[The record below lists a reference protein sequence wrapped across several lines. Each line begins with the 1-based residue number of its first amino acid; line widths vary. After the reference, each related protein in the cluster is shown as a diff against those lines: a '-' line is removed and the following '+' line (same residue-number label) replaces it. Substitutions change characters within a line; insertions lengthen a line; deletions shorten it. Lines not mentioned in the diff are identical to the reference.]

1 MATETMM
8 PEMDFTKL
16 LAEAQAEMKN
26 PPKAK
31 KGQKGNQVYMYATL
45 DSVLEIV
52 RPPLN
57 KRGIFLWQESEPT
70 GNGMLLRT
78 KVAYLDCERTLDV
91 KPYEYRQ
98 DPKDF
103 GASESYAR
111 RYSLLMAF
119 GLAGED
125 DNDGTVS
132 AKASKP
138 PAKPEQKA
146 AKPPA
151 DNEGRQQWI
160 NRLSDLMEECT
171 SNGVKE
177 EGIDSYVRATYGCSD
192 YTTLNDKD
200 LEGFGK
206 HLSQLAADSKAMKE
220 KENVD

>member
-26 PPKAK
+26 PPKSK
-31 KGQKGNQVYMYATL
+31 KGQKGNQQYMYATL

-146 AKPPA
+146 KP
-151 DNEGRQQWI
+151 DRHK
-160 NRLSDLMEECT
+160 LMLKRIAELKMQCME
-171 SNGVKE
+171 NGVKE

>member
-1 MATETMM
+1 MTVETSPATIEAQM
-8 PEMDFTKL
+8 TKL

-31 KGQKGNQVYMYATL
+31 KGQKGNQTYMYATL
-45 DSVLEIV
+45 DSVLDIV

-57 KRGIFLWQESEPT
+57 KRGIFLWQESDPVS
-70 GNGMLLRT
+70 NGVLLRT
-78 KVAYLDCERTLDV
+78 KVAYMDCERTLDV

-132 AKASKP
+132 VKTSKP
-138 PAKPEQKA
+138 PADRRKKMLA
-146 AKPPA
+146 RIAKLKM
-151 DNEGRQQWI
+151 QC
-160 NRLSDLMEECT
+160 ME
-171 SNGVKE
+171 NGVKE
-177 EGIDSYVRATYGCSD
+177 EGLNAYMQATFGTEDPQALS
-192 YTTLNDKD
+192 DKD
-200 LEGFGK
+200 LESYGK
-206 HLSQLAADSKAMKE
+206 YLNQMAADSAAVKE
-220 KENVD
+220 QKDVD

>member
-1 MATETMM
+1 MDETN
-8 PEMDFTKL
+8 EAQFTKL

-26 PPKAK
+26 PPKSK
-31 KGQKGNQVYMYATL
+31 KGQKGNQTYMYATL

-57 KRGIFLWQESEPT
+57 KRGIFIWQESESAN
-70 GNGMLLRT
+70 GGMLLRT
-78 KVAYLDCERTLDV
+78 KVAYMDCARTLDV

-103 GASESYAR
+103 GAAESYAR

-138 PAKPEQKA
+138 PVKQKPDRRKVMLAKI
-146 AKPPA
+146 AK
-151 DNEGRQQWI
+151 
-160 NRLSDLMEECT
+160 LKMECMQ
-171 SNGVKE
+171 NGVRE
-177 EGIDSYVRATYGCSD
+177 EGINEYMLATYGTADMDSMSD
-192 YTTLNDKD
+192 KAIESL
-200 LEGFGK
+200 GK
-206 HLSQLAADSKAMKE
+206 YLKQMAEDSAVMKE
-220 KENVD
+220 QSDVD

>member
-138 PAKPEQKA
+138 PAKPEPK
-146 AKPPA
+146 AKP
-151 DNEGRQQWI
+151 DRHK
-160 NRLSDLMEECT
+160 LMLKRIAELKMQCME
-171 SNGVKE
+171 NGVKE
-177 EGIDSYVRATYGCSD
+177 EGIDSYVRATYGCND